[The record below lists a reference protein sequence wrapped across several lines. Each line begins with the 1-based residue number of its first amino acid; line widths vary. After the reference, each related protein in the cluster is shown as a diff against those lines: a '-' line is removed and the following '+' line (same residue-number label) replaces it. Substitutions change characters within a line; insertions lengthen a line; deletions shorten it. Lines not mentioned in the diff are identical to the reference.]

1 MKKYIFMA
9 VAAIAVLSSC
19 SKEDDNNASF
29 NDSGA
34 FYATIEDGS
43 TRTTLGT
50 GDNANKVLWSESDKI
65 NINGTAYTLSE
76 GEGTTKAK
84 FTGESVSGTPYNAY
98 YPASLYD
105 GTTATL
111 PATQTYQEGKIS
123 NLPMYAQSDDQNLT
137 FKNLC
142 GVIALTLKGTKS
154 VKSITVTSTANLCG
168 AFTVTDNAAVI
179 SSGTKTVTLDC
190 GSGVT
195 LNETT
200 GVTFYIA
207 IPDGSHQLTFRVN
220 TTDDYYY
227 TQTTTSAVNVERNK
241 IYPIE
246 WTPTFCL
253 NGKFSVSATKQV
265 NFTKGNLY
273 WDGSDFRFETSQTAY
288 PTEWNTSHVGHFFW
302 TKTAE
307 ASYNSSYS
315 DGTTSTSDNFFAD
328 GSDASHMLTVEGQSD
343 LYVLSKDEWEYLI
356 KTRTNASSLRKINVK
371 VNGVEGCLVIAPDD
385 YTGTIAS
392 SYDASEWATAEA
404 TGFVCLPR
412 AGHRTNG
419 GTSITYANSSGRY
432 LSATLKSQSTAYN
445 LYFSTSDIKLD
456 YEERNSGRTIRLVC
470 TASN

>member
-1 MKKYIFMA
+1 MA
-9 VAAIAVLSSC
+9 VAAIAALSSC
-19 SKEDDNNASF
+19 TKEEESNASF

-43 TRTTLGT
+43 TRTTLGS
-50 GDNANKVLWSESDKI
+50 DKKVLWSAGDKI
-65 NINGTAYTLSE
+65 SINGKTYTLND
-76 GEGTTKAK
+76 GDGTTHAT

-111 PATQTYQEGKIS
+111 PAIQTYQEGKIS

-168 AFTVTDNAAVI
+168 EFTVTDNAAVI

-195 LNETT
+195 LDATN
-200 GVTFYIA
+200 GKTFYIA
-207 IPDGSHQLTFRVN
+207 IPAGSHQLTFRIN
-220 TTDDYYY
+220 TTDSYYY
-227 TQTTTSAVNVERNK
+227 TQTTKSAVTVERNN

-253 NGKFSVSATKQV
+253 NGQFSVSATKQV
-265 NFTKGNLY
+265 HFTKGNLY

-307 ASYNSSYS
+307 NSYASSYS
-315 DGTTSTSDNFFAD
+315 DGTCTGNDKFFAD
-328 GSDASHMLTVEGQSD
+328 ESTPLTVEGQSG
-343 LYVLSKDEWEYLI
+343 LYALSSDEWGYLI
-356 KTRTNASSLRKINVK
+356 NTRNTNLRKQNVT
-371 VNGVEGCLVIAPDD
+371 VNGVSGCLVLAPDD
-385 YTGTIAS
+385 YDYTNSPLQT
-392 SYDASEWATAEA
+392 SYDAEAWATAEA
-404 TGFVCLPR
+404 AGLVCLSKT
-412 AGHRTNG
+412 GYRTG
-419 GTSITYANSSGRY
+419 KSFGSSDYGLY
-432 LSATLKSQSTAYN
+432 WSSTANGNDAAYR
-445 LYFSTSDIKLD
+445 LTFKTTESLIPQ
-456 YEERNSGRTIRLVC
+456 NSGDRSTARSIRLVC